1 MTIQKYEIML
11 SENVCLLGV
20 KLESYN
26 VVMQRRR
33 ILGAQIQYSDMADF
47 SDYTT
52 VYTIETTDI
61 PYNINL
67 GESKP
72 HRYWRYMS
80 ADGTYG
86 SIAELAFIDNEGN
99 MIQGNPIACKSAS
112 TDAINFSSAQK

>member
-1 MTIQKYEIML
+1 ML

-52 VYTIETTDI
+52 VILLKRLIFRTTSIWVSLNRTDI
-61 PYNINL
+61 GVICL
-67 GESKP
+67 QME
-72 HRYWRYMS
+72 HM
-80 ADGTYG
+80 AV
-86 SIAELAFIDNEGN
+86 
-99 MIQGNPIACKSAS
+99 
-112 TDAINFSSAQK
+112 

>member
-1 MTIQKYEIML
+1 ML

-72 HRYWRYMS
+72 HRYWRYW
-80 ADGTYG
+80 G
-86 SIAELAFIDNEGN
+86 IALDKELY
-99 MIQGNPIACKSAS
+99 
-112 TDAINFSSAQK
+112 TWYR